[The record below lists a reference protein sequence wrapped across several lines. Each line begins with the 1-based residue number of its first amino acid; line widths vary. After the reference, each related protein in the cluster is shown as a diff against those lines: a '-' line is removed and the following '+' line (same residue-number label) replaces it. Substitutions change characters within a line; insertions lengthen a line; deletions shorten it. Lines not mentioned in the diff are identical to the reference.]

1 MITPLFVIIFWFL
14 AGGLSAQ
21 QPQADSSQDVPVF
34 RAGTELVYLPVVVFD
49 KSGKSFV
56 NLKVENF
63 KVSEARSGRR
73 NFKDQKIEQLEQ
85 AGRLPLRIGIVID
98 TSGSVGEWRPFR
110 DQISIAAKLVEFMFR
125 GTVSENRGDK
135 MFIAEFSYEN
145 NHART
150 GSSIL
155 QIRAD
160 WSSDAAY
167 LTKTLNELKPG
178 GWTPLFGS
186 IEQSSRK
193 FLEEARGDFST
204 ILIVISDGH
213 EQEPPHSSETAP
225 RKFFSDFRTSVTSA
239 QLAHLSVYTIGTFSK
254 ERAEHNKT
262 GFQRANKN
270 LEEIARLTGGR
281 FHYYPKLT
289 QVPAIVAQIKN
300 DIENRYYLSYKPD
313 QEYKDGEDIK
323 IHVEVGGYDERGQ
336 WKKWPNTR
344 LLHRDGYRV
353 IKN

>member
-1 MITPLFVIIFWFL
+1 MPLFVIIFWFL
-14 AGGLSAQ
+14 AGSLSAQ
-21 QPQADSSQDVPVF
+21 QPQTSSPRDVPVF

-49 KSGKSFV
+49 KNGRRLG
-56 NLKVENF
+56 NLKAENF
-63 KVSEARSGRR
+63 RVSEARSGQK
-73 NFKDQKIEQLEQ
+73 NFKDQKVEQLEQ

-98 TSGSVGEWRPFR
+98 TSSSVGEWRPFR
-110 DQISIAAKLVEFMFR
+110 DQISIATKLIEFMFR
-125 GTVSENRGDK
+125 GMVSENRGDK
-135 MFIAEFSYEN
+135 IFLAEFTFEN
-145 NHART
+145 HHART

-160 WSSDAAY
+160 WSSDAAF
-167 LTKTLNELKPG
+167 LIKTLLEPKPG

-186 IEQSSRK
+186 IEKSSRK

-204 ILIVISDGH
+204 ILIVISDGY
-213 EQEPPHSSETAP
+213 EQEPPSSGEITQ
-225 RKFFSDFRTSVTSA
+225 KFFSDFRTSIISA

-262 GFQRANKN
+262 GFQRANRN

-300 DIENRYYLSYKPD
+300 DLDNRYYLSYKPNS
-313 QEYKDGEDIK
+313 EYKDGEDIK
-323 IHVEVGGYDERGQ
+323 IRVEVGGYDERGQ

-353 IKN
+353 IKNN

>member
-1 MITPLFVIIFWFL
+1 MIILLLVIIF
-14 AGGLSAQ
+14 GGVVGSLLAQ
-21 QPQADSSQDVPVF
+21 QPQAGSTRDMPVF
-34 RAGTELVYLPVVVFD
+34 RVGTELVYLPVVVFN
-49 KSGKSFV
+49 KNGERLG

-63 KVSEARSGRR
+63 KVSEAKSGQG

-85 AGRLPLRIGIVID
+85 AGQLPLRIGIVID

-110 DQISIAAKLVEFMFR
+110 DQISIATKLIEFMFR
-125 GTVSENRGDK
+125 GMVSKNRGDK
-135 MFIAEFSYEN
+135 IFIAEFSYEN

-150 GSSIL
+150 GSSVL

-167 LTKTLNELKPG
+167 LTKTLLDLKPG

-186 IEQSSRK
+186 IEKSAKK

-204 ILIVISDGH
+204 ILVVISDGY
-213 EQEPPHSSETAP
+213 EQEPPSPSDTIL
-225 RKFFSDFRTSVTSA
+225 RNFFSDFRTSITSA

-254 ERAEHNKT
+254 KRAEHNKT
-262 GFQRANKN
+262 GFQRANRN
-270 LEEIARLTGGR
+270 LEGIARLTGGR

-289 QVPAIVAQIKN
+289 QVPAIVAQVKN
-300 DIENRYYLSYKPD
+300 DLENRYYLSYKPNP
-313 QEYKDGEDIK
+313 EYKDGEDIK
-323 IHVEVGGYDERGQ
+323 IRVEVGEYDERGQ
-336 WKKWPNTR
+336 WKKWPNAR

-353 IKN
+353 IR